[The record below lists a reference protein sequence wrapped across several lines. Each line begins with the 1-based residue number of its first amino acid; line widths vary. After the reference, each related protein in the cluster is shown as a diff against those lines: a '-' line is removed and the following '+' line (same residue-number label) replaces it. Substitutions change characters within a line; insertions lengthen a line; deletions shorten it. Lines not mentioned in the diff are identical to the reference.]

1 LALWLKGQK
10 DSCLTRERKTKK
22 DNPQATI
29 QEKDRSLLAVAMP
42 PTRATQHVS
51 LPLLPAFIYTNLI
64 SFFLISSLFLLPWSP
79 MYPYCRCRHQ
89 GHVSPL
95 HCCSQ
100 AAHAVVVP
108 PSSLSTATV
117 CHCYIKLEAVLLKAI
132 AIGGLVASLV
142 MMLRGQ

>member
-10 DSCLTRERKTKK
+10 DSCLTRKRKTEK
-22 DNPQATI
+22 DNRRKRLVTSCCR
-29 QEKDRSLLAVAMP
+29 KSL
-42 PTRATQHVS
+42 R
-51 LPLLPAFIYTNLI
+51 LLPAFIYTNLI
-64 SFFLISSLFLLPWSP
+64 SFFLTSSLFLLPWSP